1 MNIQAK
7 QNKSTSIFVFGQGNM
22 ILLNNI
28 NVLRQHINTLT
39 TSCTYMHTYLHTVTT
54 SLCVVE
60 QETWHTSRARNHGH
74 KLSAKFRC
82 HKIEQLGL
90 LELLH

>member
-1 MNIQAK
+1 
-7 QNKSTSIFVFGQGNM
+7 M
-22 ILLNNI
+22 ILLNSI

-39 TSCTYMHTYLHTVTT
+39 TFLCVVVNTYRHTYLHTVTT

-74 KLSAKFRC
+74 KLSTKFRR
-82 HKIEQLGL
+82 HKIEKLGL

>member
-1 MNIQAK
+1 
-7 QNKSTSIFVFGQGNM
+7 M

-39 TSCTYMHTYLHTVTT
+39 TSLCVVVHTYRHTYSHTVTT
-54 SLCVVE
+54 SLVDVE

-74 KLSAKFRC
+74 KLSAKFKC